1 MVYWIIKTPVNN
13 FIYSTIPTWIVA
25 FILALFCSFI
35 ISMHAKKIYLYFFKS
50 LESYDYILNTF
61 VLNSCFWVINYF
73 SSIVYMVTA
82 PWAIRAGWT
91 MEHTQRLEALQSTFR
106 YSGDKLRYQR
116 MLTTK
121 GNSIY
126 HKLSRIEPIAAA
138 MKRDLKDTTIQ
149 LNSRQIGLYDSFIEH
164 VINTKGDL
172 KNLRDE
178 VMIANGAVYGL
189 HREESLPQIEPMP
202 LHWDVFIT

>member
-1 MVYWIIKTPVNN
+1 
-13 FIYSTIPTWIVA
+13 
-25 FILALFCSFI
+25 
-35 ISMHAKKIYLYFFKS
+35 
-50 LESYDYILNTF
+50 
-61 VLNSCFWVINYF
+61 
-73 SSIVYMVTA
+73 
-82 PWAIRAGWT
+82 